1 MMNSIGMNVMD
12 MTYKIGDTMYNEVI
26 QELNKRFVKTK
37 KYRKINYVAK
47 VQALELLRYQDLTPQ
62 EVGDA
67 FELILK
73 ELIAKQNKKEKV
85 EYQINDSLFYD
96 VEIGADQAP

>member
-1 MMNSIGMNVMD
+1 
-12 MTYKIGDTMYNEVI
+12 MYIEAIKQIN
-26 QELNKRFVKTK
+26 QRFSKNHKHSKLNYIAR
-37 KYRKINYVAK
+37 AK
-47 VQALELLRYQDLTPQ
+47 ALELLRYQELSP
-62 EVGDA
+62 EELGDA

-73 ELIAKQNKKEKV
+73 ELVEQQQHKKEKV